1 MARENTRETYHHGD
15 LREALLTAGEAVLHE
30 RGFDAFS
37 LRQVAARV
45 GVSHSAPAHHFG
57 DAGGLL
63 VALATRG
70 FQRLLASM
78 QDRQRGVGDDPTE
91 RLIASGLGYLD
102 FALASPALFRLIF
115 ASSRTVNGSDD
126 LVAAGDAAL
135 RHLATDLALRRGAAP
150 FAYPEAMAEV
160 MATWSM
166 THGFAELLLS
176 GRLKPVQGLDRAA
189 RDATFRAVL
198 AQGLR
203 IPERT

>member
-1 MARENTRETYHHGD
+1 MTRDTYHHGD
-15 LREALLTAGEAVLHE
+15 LREALLTAGEAVLAE
-30 RGFDAFS
+30 QGLDGFS
-37 LRQVAARV
+37 LRKVAVRV

-78 QDRQRGVGDDPTE
+78 QNRQRAAEAKLTE
-91 RLIASGLGYLD
+91 QLIASGLGYLD
-102 FALASPALFRLIF
+102 FALDCPALFRLIF
-115 ASSRTVNGSDD
+115 ASARTVDGSAD
-126 LVAAGDAAL
+126 LAAAGDAAL
-135 RHLATDLALRRGAAP
+135 LHLATDLARLRSAAP
-150 FAYPEAMAEV
+150 FDYPEAMAEV
-160 MATWSM
+160 MATWSL

-189 RDATFRAVL
+189 RDAVFRTVL

-203 IPERT
+203 ILERPGG